1 MLRKWHYRWSPIF
14 TTSRPTQVPESSLPP
29 WWLLHWYR
37 PYASSVSFRLSSF
50 LSIPAWHLSLQAG
63 YIPSHH
69 PSQSPSQQSASYSIS
84 FLFFFTLVPCP
95 SFLMSSPW
103 IPPTHA
109 SANSFLCFCNCA
121 LWTWTPLCLRAAL
134 RSGFSPLHCWPR
146 HSRHHLE
153 LLASSFSKDMCSR
166 TFTCE
171 LKEKKTVYQEFG
183 YFFFPDPWA

>member
-1 MLRKWHYRWSPIF
+1 MPPLSASGSPLLYLSQPGISPCKLAIFHPTMLHSP
-14 TTSRPTQVPESSLPP
+14 LPSN
-29 WWLLHWYR
+29 LLHT
-37 PYASSVSFRLSSF
+37 VF
-50 LSIPAWHLSLQAG
+50 L
-63 YIPSHH
+63 
-69 PSQSPSQQSASYSIS
+69 
-84 FLFFFTLVPCP
+84 FCFFFFFFTLVPCP
-95 SFLMSSPW
+95 SFLMSSPC

-134 RSGFSPLHCWPR
+134 RSGFPPLHCWPG

-153 LLASSFSKDMCSR
+153 LLAFSFSKDMCSR